1 MREDPHVD
9 DNLRRLAKAYFSRL
23 TSRPTPSVHL
33 DELMGARRRGS
44 RWVGVAAGL
53 ASFIVVAGF
62 VSFVT
67 LNHRLAPTAG
77 TGAQSPL
84 ASPAPTPPGCQGSPG
99 VTAHPMDR
107 SEAVAS
113 VSGEVKAEGGT
124 VSSIVAKLMTY
135 NTYLAAEAPGY
146 HFNGVVVPG
155 QSPGPSMQLESPNP
169 SQVAGMSIHADDP
182 VWVVAFSGTWF
193 PQGSRGGLG
202 ASPSGI
208 IVISAK
214 VGLPVQYEWFADAW
228 PPGFDALPDARS
240 LPCVPS

>member
-1 MREDPHVD
+1 MPEDPHIA

-77 TGAQSPL
+77 TGAQSPV
-84 ASPAPTPPGCQGSPG
+84 ASPALTPTGCQGPAG
-99 VTAHPMDR
+99 VTDHPMDR

-113 VSGEVKAEGGT
+113 VIGEVKAQRGT
-124 VSSIVAKLMTY
+124 IASIVAKLMTY
-135 NTYLAAEAPGY
+135 
-146 HFNGVVVPG
+146 
-155 QSPGPSMQLESPNP
+155 
-169 SQVAGMSIHADDP
+169 
-182 VWVVAFSGTWF
+182 
-193 PQGSRGGLG
+193 
-202 ASPSGI
+202 
-208 IVISAK
+208 
-214 VGLPVQYEWFADAW
+214 
-228 PPGFDALPDARS
+228 
-240 LPCVPS
+240 